1 MTPTILIWLSLTS
14 LVVMVVSA
22 LAATIL
28 PDMRWHDLEEYCERK
43 GKRSL
48 FGVIHERHE
57 QAALAS
63 QCLHVLSL
71 SLFLI
76 ASQAWLLKSSES
88 VYLQPL
94 TFVTDVAAITLTLL
108 ILTVWLPWA
117 VAEHFG
123 PAFIYYTWPLWSA
136 VSVML
141 YPVTAGADVL
151 GELLG
156 RAAGIEDEPFDEEE
170 EFEEEIRAIV
180 TEGIREGHMEE
191 GAREMIEGVM
201 ELDDSDV
208 AEIMTPRSEIDSLA
222 DTTPWEDVVAFISRT
237 GRTRIPIWQG
247 NRDNITGIMYVKDL
261 LPELTK
267 PLEERTPLIELTRQP
282 VHVPISMAVS
292 ELLKYFL
299 RRRIHLVLVVD
310 EYNAVSGLVTIED
323 VLEEIVGEI
332 VDEHDL
338 DDVDTGIVQ
347 TGEGEA
353 DVSGKTHIEDIN
365 ELLGW
370 ELPDEDD
377 YDTIAGLIIHQLKR
391 IPKSGERL
399 QIGEILVEVILA
411 DRRRIHQVRLV
422 DNQRAQNVETR

>member
-1 MTPTILIWLSLTS
+1 
-14 LVVMVVSA
+14 
-22 LAATIL
+22 
-28 PDMRWHDLEEYCERK
+28 
-43 GKRSL
+43 
-48 FGVIHERHE
+48 
-57 QAALAS
+57 
-63 QCLHVLSL
+63 
-71 SLFLI
+71 
-76 ASQAWLLKSSES
+76 
-88 VYLQPL
+88 
-94 TFVTDVAAITLTLL
+94 
-108 ILTVWLPWA
+108 
-117 VAEHFG
+117 
-123 PAFIYYTWPLWSA
+123 
-136 VSVML
+136 
-141 YPVTAGADVL
+141 
-151 GELLG
+151 
-156 RAAGIEDEPFDEEE
+156 AAGIEDEPFDEEE

-222 DTTPWEDVVAFISRT
+222 DTTPWEEVVSFISRT

-267 PLEERTPLIELTRQP
+267 PLEDRTPLIELTRQP

-399 QIGEILVEVILA
+399 QVGDIQIEVTLA

-422 DNQRAQNVETR
+422 DNQKTQNVETR